1 MPPKTDVDKSLVKL
15 LLRVS
20 AVEVRL
26 DEVAGRLSV
35 VETNSIDYENR
46 LEDLEEK
53 QDAKEDSKSC
63 P

>member
-15 LLRVS
+15 LLRAS

-53 QDAKEDSKSC
+53 QDAKEDSKAC